1 MFLFVSEILSTVT
14 FCEIVEVLLSCE
26 INLTGRTL
34 MVELVD
40 FNCGVGGVVVG
51 KVMGFFGVT

>member
-1 MFLFVSEILSTVT
+1 MFLFVGEILSTVT

-26 INLTGRTL
+26 INLTDRTL

-40 FNCGVGGVVVG
+40 FNCGVGGLVVG